1 MVFISVRFG
10 INLFQRGI
18 FANPCKQEH
27 YLFASFLH
35 FWNGLV
41 SSDFACVLDIV
52 SKIATKVRLLES
64 LEGLSFSEL
73 ESRLAAAEVNP
84 IHAKAL
90 FSAVQ
95 RRLELPLAM
104 TIPKLVAPLQR
115 WLASESAPNPCTME
129 SIAETPSADGFTHKY
144 LLRLSDGAEIEAVQ
158 MGFPGRFTACL
169 SSQVGCAMGCV
180 FCATGQMGFARHL
193 SAGEIVAQALH
204 VERQLRA
211 NHGDRLRN
219 LVMMGMGEPLHN
231 FEPTMEALGI
241 LTDNRG
247 LNIGP
252 ARVAISTVGHI
263 PGIEALARH
272 PKRYSLAVS
281 LHGASDAERGALI
294 PVNKKWPLADLLQTC
309 RDYSRIKRARVFFAW
324 TLIGGVNDSE
334 DHARRLAELLRGMD
348 AHVNLIPLNP
358 TEGFEG
364 DAPSEERVR
373 AFQQIIQDS
382 GLPSTVRQ
390 RRGIDVAAGCG
401 QLKVARGNRA

>member
-1 MVFISVRFG
+1 M
-10 INLFQRGI
+10 
-18 FANPCKQEH
+18 PTET
-27 YLFASFLH
+27 
-35 FWNGLV
+35 
-41 SSDFACVLDIV
+41 
-52 SKIATKVRLLES
+52 SKPTES
-64 LEGLSFSEL
+64 EYLEGLNVPSL
-73 ESRLAAAEVNP
+73 EACLEDSGVNP
-84 IHAKAL
+84 VHAKAL
-90 FSAVQ
+90 FNAIQ
-95 RRLELPLAM
+95 RRLDGALSEACDHLLP
-104 TIPKLVAPLQR
+104 PLQR
-115 WLASESAPNPCTME
+115 WLRSAAAPQQCPLVPVV
-129 SIAETPSADGFTHKY
+129 ETPSSDGYTHKY
-144 LLRLSDGAEIEAVQ
+144 LLRLADGAEVEAVQ

-211 NHGDRLRN
+211 SHGERLRN
-219 LVMMGMGEPLHN
+219 IVMMGMGEPLHN
-231 FEPTMEALGI
+231 FEPTMQALEI
-241 LTDNRG
+241 LTDDRG

-263 PGIEALARH
+263 PGIEQLARH

-281 LHGASDAERGALI
+281 LHGASDAERGALVPI
-294 PVNKKWPLADLLQTC
+294 NKKWPLADLLQTC

-324 TLIGGVNDSE
+324 TLIGGVNDSD
-334 DHARRLAELLRGMD
+334 DHARRLAELLQGMD

-364 DAPSEERVR
+364 AAPEDSRVR

-401 QLKVARGNRA
+401 QLRANRPK